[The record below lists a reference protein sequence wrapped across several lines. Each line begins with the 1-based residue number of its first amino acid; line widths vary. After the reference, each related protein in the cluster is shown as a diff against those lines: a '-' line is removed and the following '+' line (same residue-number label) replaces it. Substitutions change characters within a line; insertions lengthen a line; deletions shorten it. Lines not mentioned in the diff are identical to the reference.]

1 VTAAISAEVAGTP
14 ASGIR
19 ALANA
24 AWTVPGSVHLELGE
38 PDFATPGH
46 IVEALAA
53 AARDGHTRY
62 GPSVGLP
69 SFREAA
75 AEKLGRDNAY
85 RTSAEHVVVTAGGV
99 GALTA
104 AYRVLLSAGDEILV
118 PDPGWTNFTTIATML
133 GAVAR
138 GYRLVEADNFR
149 PDYDHLDS
157 LVGLRTRA
165 ILVNSPA
172 NPVGYQWT
180 GAQQAE
186 LGAWAN
192 RHGLTVI
199 ADECYDQLWLDEP
212 ATTFAVAAPDTP
224 AVTVFSLSKSYAMTG
239 WRLGYAVPSGPDRT
253 VLAQA
258 LARVQEATA
267 SCVSTPI
274 QHAGIAAL
282 TGPQDCVEAM
292 RSAYRRR
299 RDEAVERAAALGLSA
314 VRPAGAF
321 YLWLTAPGVEDTSAA
336 ALELLRGT
344 GVALAPGIAFGGAG
358 RDRLRMSLAA
368 APGDIDRGLT
378 GLASFL
384 ASRPAPTQ

>member
-1 VTAAISAEVAGTP
+1 MTAVSREVAGTP

-24 AWTVPGSVHLELGE
+24 AWATPGAVHLELGE
-38 PDFATPGH
+38 PDFDTPAH
-46 IVEALAA
+46 VVEALAR

-69 SFREAA
+69 GMRTAVV
-75 AEKLGRDNAY
+75 EKLLRDNGLS
-85 RTSAEHVVVTAGGV
+85 TPAEHVVVTAGGV
-99 GALTA
+99 GGLTA

-118 PDPGWTNFTTIATML
+118 PDPGWTNFTTIAIML
-133 GAVAR
+133 GATAL

-149 PDYDHLDS
+149 PDYEHLDS
-157 LVGLRTRA
+157 LVGPRTRA
-165 ILVNSPA
+165 ILINSPA

-180 GAQQAE
+180 AAQQAE
-186 LGAWAN
+186 LGEWAN

-199 ADECYDQLWLDEP
+199 SDECYDQLWLDAP

-224 AVTVFSLSKSYAMTG
+224 AITVFSLSKSYAMTG
-239 WRLGYAVPSGPDRT
+239 WRLGYAVASGPASGG
-253 VLAQA
+253 LAQA

-267 SCVSTPI
+267 SCVSTPT

-282 TGPQDCVEAM
+282 TGPQECVSAM
-292 RSAYRRR
+292 RDAYRRR
-299 RDEAVERAAALGLSA
+299 RDLAVDRAAALNLTA

-321 YLWLTAPGVEDTSAA
+321 YLWLTAPSVEDTATA
-336 ALELLRGT
+336 ALDLLRDT
-344 GVALAPGIAFGGAG
+344 GVALAPGIAFGAAG
-358 RDRLRMSLAA
+358 RDRLRLSLAA

-378 GLASFL
+378 GLAQFL
-384 ASRPAPTQ
+384 ARPAP